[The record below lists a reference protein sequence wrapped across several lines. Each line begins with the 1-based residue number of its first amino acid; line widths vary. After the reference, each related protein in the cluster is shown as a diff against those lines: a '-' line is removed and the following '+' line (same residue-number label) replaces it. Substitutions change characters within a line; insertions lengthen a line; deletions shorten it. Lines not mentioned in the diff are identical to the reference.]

1 MAFDTIM
8 VFEDHFKNHILPDQ
22 THMINVS
29 FLAPE
34 MRRFQGGCAG
44 NIAYNLKLLGGD
56 PFIMATVGEDFDS
69 YAKWLDKEGLPRD
82 HVTTIDGQFTAQA
95 FVTTDLDNN
104 QITAFHP
111 GAMNF
116 AHTNQAKDAQ
126 GIELAIVA
134 PDGRDAMLQHSAQL
148 AASGTPFFFDPGQ
161 ALPLF
166 SGEEFISFFEQ
177 ATYAIANDYEAQ
189 LISEKT
195 GLSIDQLAAKVEAFI
210 ITKGGEGSVIYTQNR
225 QIAIPCAPISDAKD
239 PTGCGDAYRAGILFG
254 VSRGLDWDQ
263 CGMIGAL
270 CGAIK
275 IEHPGTQ
282 NHRFSIVDFAARYQQ
297 AFKQAYPLVAA

>member
-56 PFIMATVGEDFDS
+56 PVIMATVGEDFGV
-69 YAKWLDKEGLPRD
+69 YASWLDQEGLTRD
-82 HVTTIDGQFTAQA
+82 YVTTIAGQFTAQA

-116 AHTNQAKDAQ
+116 AHTNQAKDVQ
-126 GIELAIVA
+126 NIELAIVA
-134 PDGRDAMLQHSAQL
+134 PDGRDAMLQHCKQL
-148 AASGTPFFFDPGQ
+148 TEMKTPFFFDPGQ

-166 SGEEFISFFEQ
+166 SGEEFIHFFEQ

-189 LISEKT
+189 LIAEKT
-195 GLSIDQLAAKVEAFI
+195 GLSIAQLAAMVEAFI
-210 ITKGGEGSVIYTQNR
+210 ITKGGEGSIIYTQK
-225 QIAIPCAPISDAKD
+225 QEIKIPSAPVSETKD

-254 VSRGLDWDQ
+254 ISQGLGWDE

-275 IEHPGTQ
+275 IEHSGTQ
-282 NHRFSIVDFAARYQQ
+282 NHRFTVPEFAARYQQ
-297 AFKQAYPLVAA
+297 AFERPYPLITA

>member
-1 MAFDTIM
+1 M

-44 NIAYNLKLLGGD
+44 NIGYNLKLLGGD
-56 PFIMATVGEDFDS
+56 PLIMATVGIDFGS
-69 YAKWLDKEGLPRD
+69 YASWMDQQGLSRD
-82 HVTTIDGQFTAQA
+82 HVTTIEGQFTAQA

-116 AHTNQAKDAQ
+116 AHTNQANDAQ

-134 PDGRDAMLQHSAQL
+134 PDGRDSMLQHSMQL
-148 AASGTPFFFDPGQ
+148 AAMGVPFFFDPGQ

-166 SGEEFISFFEQ
+166 SGEEFIKFFDQ
-177 ATYAIANDYEAQ
+177 ATYAVANDYEAK

-195 GLSIDQLAAKVEAFI
+195 GLSIEQLAAKVEAFI
-210 ITKGGEGSVIYTQNR
+210 VTKGGEGSVIYTHEEVIN
-225 QIAIPCAPISDAKD
+225 IPSAPISKAKD
-239 PTGCGDAYRAGILFG
+239 PTGCGDAYRAGILYG
-254 VSRGLDWDQ
+254 VSQGLAWEQ

-282 NHRFSIVDFAARYQQ
+282 NHRFTQADFATRYQQ
-297 AFKQAYPLVAA
+297 AFEQPYPIVSE